1 MALKERS
8 QHRYHIKTILDK
20 MKTVNKWQHDL
31 LQGVLML
38 SIGIKERL
46 NFLQLSRYGVHGEQ
60 HHRGH
65 L

>member
-1 MALKERS
+1 
-8 QHRYHIKTILDK
+8 

-46 NFLQLSRYGVHGEQ
+46 NFLQLSRHGIHGEQ
-60 HHRGH
+60 HHGDH